1 MLCQRLPQASVRLT
15 AKTLALSP
23 FSRRIRAMKPALALP
38 FAILLAA
45 APLFADS
52 TQATLDQIL
61 AEIKSLNEK
70 VTALEERLAQI
81 EGTTEVSQALPQ
93 AAVAYAAANP
103 PPKGDK
109 EKWYENLRIELRKAD
124 VRASGDWVNPDAWD
138 KLALKMKPE
147 EVVAILGEPM
157 SKKFSIRKDTD
168 EIFIYEGDLDGQ
180 GNVVKGEVRIYK
192 GKVNR
197 IVPPSF

>member
-1 MLCQRLPQASVRLT
+1 MKSALT
-15 AKTLALSP
+15 LL
-23 FSRRIRAMKPALALP
+23 FVFL
-38 FAILLAA
+38 FATAPLAA
-45 APLFADS
+45 DD

-70 VTALEERLAQI
+70 VAALEARLAEYEEATASAQ
-81 EGTTEVSQALPQ
+81 QPLPP
-93 AAVAYAAANP
+93 AAAAYAAANP
-103 PPKGDK
+103 PPKGEK

-138 KLALKMKPE
+138 KLALKMKPD
-147 EVVAILGEPM
+147 EVVAILGEPV

-180 GNVVKGEVRIYK
+180 GNDVKGEVRIYK
-192 GKVNR
+192 GKVNK

>member
-1 MLCQRLPQASVRLT
+1 MKR
-15 AKTLALSP
+15 ALSLL
-23 FSRRIRAMKPALALP
+23 S
-38 FAILLAA
+38 ILLLSST
-45 APLFADS
+45 LFAADVE
-52 TQATLDQIL
+52 QATLDQIL

-70 VTALEERLAQI
+70 VSALEARLAKY
-81 EGTTEVSQALPQ
+81 EEVSEVPNAVPP

-109 EKWYENLRIELRKAD
+109 NKWYENLRIELRKAE

-157 SKKFSIRKDTD
+157 DKKFSIRKDTD
-168 EIFIYEGDLDGQ
+168 EIFIYRGDLDGQ
-180 GNVVKGEVRIYK
+180 GNTVKGEVRIYK
-192 GKVNR
+192 GKVNK
-197 IVPPSF
+197 ILAPSF

>member
-1 MLCQRLPQASVRLT
+1 
-15 AKTLALSP
+15 
-23 FSRRIRAMKPALALP
+23 MKPVLTILAVLLFIAP
-38 FAILLAA
+38 SFATDA
-45 APLFADS
+45 

-70 VTALEERLAQI
+70 VTALEARLAQY
-81 EGTTEVSQALPQ
+81 EGTAAESQSVPP
-93 AAVAYAAANP
+93 AAVAYAASNP
-103 PPKGDK
+103 PPKGEKD
-109 EKWYENLRIELRKAD
+109 KWYENLRIELRKAD

-138 KLALKMKPE
+138 QLELKMKPE

-157 SKKFSIRKDTD
+157 NTKFSIRKDTD

-192 GKVNR
+192 GKVNK

>member
-1 MLCQRLPQASVRLT
+1 MKRLITFLFLIS
-15 AKTLALSP
+15 
-23 FSRRIRAMKPALALP
+23 FSNAI
-38 FAILLAA
+38 FA
-45 APLFADS
+45 ADVN
-52 TQATLDQIL
+52 QDTLDQIL

-70 VTALEERLAQI
+70 VSALEARVAKYE
-81 EGTTEVSQALPQ
+81 EVAEASNTAPP
-93 AAVAYAAANP
+93 AAVAYAASNP
-103 PPKGDK
+103 PPKGNKD
-109 EKWYENLRIELRKAD
+109 KWYENLRIELRKAD

-157 SKKFSIRKDTD
+157 DKKFSIRKDTD

-180 GNVVKGEVRIYK
+180 GNTIKGEVRIYK

-197 IVPPSF
+197 ILAPSF

>member
-1 MLCQRLPQASVRLT
+1 MKRLLSLFFFLLFSNFSFAADASQD
-15 AKTLALSP
+15 TLN
-23 FSRRIRAMKPALALP
+23 
-38 FAILLAA
+38 
-45 APLFADS
+45 
-52 TQATLDQIL
+52 QIL
-61 AEIKSLNEK
+61 AEIKLLNEK
-70 VTALEERLAQI
+70 VSALEARLAKY
-81 EGTTEVSQALPQ
+81 EEVSEVSNEIPQ

-109 EKWYENLRIELRKAD
+109 NKWYENLRIELRKAD

-157 SKKFSIRKDTD
+157 DKKFSIRKDTD
-168 EIFIYEGDLDGQ
+168 EIFIYKGDLDGQ
-180 GNVVKGEVRIYK
+180 GNVIKGEVRIYK

-197 IVPPSF
+197 IFAPSF